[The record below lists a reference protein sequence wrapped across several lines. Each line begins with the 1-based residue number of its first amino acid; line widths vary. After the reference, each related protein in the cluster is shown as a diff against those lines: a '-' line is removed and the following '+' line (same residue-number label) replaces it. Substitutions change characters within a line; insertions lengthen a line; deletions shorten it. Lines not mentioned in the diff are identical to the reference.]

1 MAETYQALYRKWR
14 PLTFSDVVGQEHVSQ
29 TLRHS
34 VQSKRIGHA
43 YLFCG
48 TRGTGKTSTAKIF
61 SRAVNCENP
70 RDGDPCN
77 ECSAC
82 RGILDG
88 SIMDVYEMDAASNSG
103 VNNIREIRDEV
114 IYTPAVSKYKV
125 YIIDEAHMLTTEA
138 FNALLKTLEEPPE
151 HIVFILA
158 TTEPHKI
165 PQTILSRCQ
174 RYDFRRIGVA
184 DIAKRIAKI
193 AEAEEI
199 GMTPDAQELIAE
211 LADGSM
217 RDGLSI
223 LEQCAAYNKEELKRA
238 DVAEIIGIVDSS
250 VLFEISTAVLDE
262 NASEALKLAHG
273 FLEQGKEVLSFLED
287 FINHYRS
294 LLLCKTTENPAELL
308 EKTAEA
314 AEKYSAQ
321 AKGYSVE
328 RILYSITTLSEY
340 LAQAKWMSNPQIA
353 VDMGLI
359 RLCSPKYS
367 EESAAL
373 LTRLEALERKVAEL
387 ELAPPAQTVRSAPLA
402 EEQPKPANPQTEDA
416 PPWDTA
422 DNQKSANNTPKT
434 ALSPSGTQP
443 SEERKEPSAPSSAT
457 NEGKQWSLWNE
468 ALATVK
474 AESKSLYMFLFKA
487 RVLDKNDVIEIVLE
501 QKFAYERIAKPE
513 GIKYLSALFSRV
525 AGKTVDVRVVMSG
538 VSATEQGNAKPEPNV
553 ASIMDLVSKKELL
566 GDKMTIIGEST
577 DSKE

>member
-14 PLTFSDVVGQEHVSQ
+14 PLTFEDVVGQEHVSQ

-34 VQSKRIGHA
+34 VQSGHIGHA

-70 RDGDPCN
+70 HDGDPCN
-77 ECSAC
+77 ECPTC

-114 IYTPAVSKYKV
+114 IYTPSAGRYKV

-138 FNALLKTLEEPPE
+138 FNALLKTLEEPPS

-174 RYDFRRIGVA
+174 RYDFRRIGVD
-184 DIAKRIAKI
+184 DIARRIAKI
-193 AEAEEI
+193 TKAEGI
-199 GMTPDAQELIAE
+199 GITPDAEELIAE

-223 LEQCAAYNKEELKRA
+223 LEQCAAYGKEELRRA
-238 DVAEIIGIVDSS
+238 DVAEIVGIVDTS
-250 VLFEISTAVLDE
+250 VLFEIAAAVLEEDT
-262 NASEALKLAHG
+262 AKALELAGG
-273 FLEQGKEVLSFLED
+273 FLEQGKEVLSFIED
-287 FINHYRS
+287 FINHYRF
-294 LLLCKTTENPAELL
+294 LLLCKASENPAALL
-308 EKTAEA
+308 EKTEEA
-314 AEKYSAQ
+314 AEKYVSQ
-321 AKGYSVE
+321 SKNYSVE

-353 VDMGLI
+353 IDMALV

-367 EESAAL
+367 SENAAL
-373 LTRLEALERKVAEL
+373 LARLETLERKVAAL
-387 ELAPPAQTVRSAPLA
+387 ELAPPVKTAVSTAQTQS
-402 EEQPKPANPQTEDA
+402 EMKEQKEQTADA
-416 PPWDTA
+416 PPWNTEDVPKAEEKIIQTEETSHAETSTLAQTSAVADKDT
-422 DNQKSANNTPKT
+422 T
-434 ALSPSGTQP
+434 
-443 SEERKEPSAPSSAT
+443 
-457 NEGKQWSLWNE
+457 WSLWSE

-487 RVLDKNDVIEIVLE
+487 KVLDKNDIIEIVLD

-525 AGKTVDVRVVMSG
+525 AGKAVTARVVMDG
-538 VSATEQGNAKPEPNV
+538 EQSAAQETVDPQPNV
-553 ASIMDLVSKKELL
+553 ASIMDIVSKKELL
-566 GDKMTIIGEST
+566 GDKMTIIGE
-577 DSKE
+577 ENEE

>member
-14 PLTFSDVVGQEHVSQ
+14 PLTFEDVVGQEHVSQ

-34 VQSKRIGHA
+34 VQSGHVGHA

-70 RDGDPCN
+70 HDGDPCN
-77 ECSAC
+77 ECPTC

-114 IYTPAVSKYKV
+114 IYTPAASRYKV

-138 FNALLKTLEEPPE
+138 FNALLKTLEEPPG

-174 RYDFRRIGVA
+174 RYDFRRIGVD
-184 DIAKRIAKI
+184 DIARRIAKI
-193 AEAEEI
+193 TEAEEI
-199 GMTPDAQELIAE
+199 AITPDAQELIAE

-223 LEQCAAYNKEELKRA
+223 LEQCAAYGKEELCRA
-238 DVAEIIGIVDSS
+238 DVAEIVGIVDNS
-250 VLFEISTAVLDE
+250 VLFEIADAVLKE
-262 NASEALKLAHG
+262 NTAEALELAGG
-273 FLEQGKEVLSFLED
+273 FLEQGKEILSFLED
-287 FINHYRS
+287 FINHYRF
-294 LLLCKTTENPAELL
+294 LLLCKSSENPAALL
-308 EKTAEA
+308 EKTEEA
-314 AEKYSAQ
+314 TEKYTEQ
-321 AKGYSVE
+321 AKEYSVE

-340 LAQAKWMSNPQIA
+340 LSQAKWMSNPQIA
-353 VDMGLI
+353 VDMALV

-367 EESAAL
+367 GENAAL
-373 LTRLEALERKVAEL
+373 LARLEALERKVAAL
-387 ELAPPAQTVRSAPLA
+387 ELAPPAQASRSAA
-402 EEQPKPANPQTEDA
+402 VQQPELKAQPAEDA
-416 PPWDTA
+416 PPWKA
-422 DNQKSANNTPKT
+422 ENTPT
-434 ALSPSGTQP
+434 AETAKPIQAEETHEKPQAEMQVAVDNAQAASGGTP
-443 SEERKEPSAPSSAT
+443 WRL
-457 NEGKQWSLWNE
+457 WSE

-474 AESKSLYMFLFKA
+474 EESKSLYMFLFKA
-487 RVLDKNDVIEIVLE
+487 KVFEKNDVIEIVLD

-525 AGKTVDVRVVMSG
+525 AGKTVTTRVVMDG
-538 VSATEQGNAKPEPNV
+538 EQPAAQETAEAQPNV
-553 ASIMDLVSKKELL
+553 ASIMDIVSKKELL
-566 GDKMTIIGEST
+566 GDKMTIIGEEN
-577 DSKE
+577 KE

>member
-14 PLTFSDVVGQEHVSQ
+14 PLTFEDVVGQEHVSQ

-34 VQSKRIGHA
+34 VQSGHIGHA

-70 RDGDPCN
+70 NNGDPCN
-77 ECSAC
+77 ECPTC
-82 RGILDG
+82 RGILNG
-88 SIMDVYEMDAASNSG
+88 SILDVYEMDAASNSG

-114 IYTPAVSKYKV
+114 IYTPSAGRYKV

-138 FNALLKTLEEPPE
+138 FNALLKTLEEPPS

-174 RYDFRRIGVA
+174 RYDFRRIGVD

-193 AEAEEI
+193 TKAEGI
-199 GMTPDAQELIAE
+199 GITPDAEELIAE

-223 LEQCAAYNKEELKRA
+223 LEQCAAYGKEELRRA
-238 DVAEIIGIVDSS
+238 DVAEIVGIVDAA
-250 VLFEISTAVLDE
+250 VLFDIAAAVLAEDT
-262 NASEALKLAHG
+262 AKALELADG

-287 FINHYRS
+287 FINHYRF
-294 LLLCKTTENPAELL
+294 LLLCKASEKPAALL
-308 EKTAEA
+308 EKTEEA
-314 AEKYSAQ
+314 AEKYVIQ
-321 AKGYSVE
+321 AKDYAME

-340 LAQAKWMSNPQIA
+340 LSQAKWMSNPQIA
-353 VDMGLI
+353 VDMALV
-359 RLCSPKYS
+359 RLCTPKYS
-367 EESAAL
+367 GENAAL
-373 LTRLEALERKVAEL
+373 LARLEALERKVASL
-387 ELAPPAQTVRSAPLA
+387 ELAPPQAAGSAAQIQNVPSEPQERA
-402 EEQPKPANPQTEDA
+402 ENY
-416 PPWDTA
+416 PPWNTETEIKPEPKA
-422 DNQKSANNTPKT
+422 KSDKPVQT
-434 ALSPSGTQP
+434 
-443 SEERKEPSAPSSAT
+443 KEIPRTEMPAPSTSAAT
-457 NEGKQWSLWNE
+457 GSTAWSLWSE

-487 RVLDKNDVIEIVLE
+487 QVLDKNDVIEIVLD

-525 AGKTVDVRVVMSG
+525 AGKAVTAQVVMNG
-538 VSATEQGNAKPEPNV
+538 EQSAVQETIEPAPNV
-553 ASIMDLVSKKELL
+553 ASIMDIVSKKELL
-566 GDKMTIIGEST
+566 GDKMTIIGE
-577 DSKE
+577 ENEE

>member
-14 PLTFSDVVGQEHVSQ
+14 PLTFEDVVGQEHVSQ

-34 VQSKRIGHA
+34 VQSGHIGHA

-70 RDGDPCN
+70 HDGDPCN
-77 ECSAC
+77 ECPTC

-88 SIMDVYEMDAASNSG
+88 SILDVYEMDAASNSG

-114 IYTPAVSKYKV
+114 IYTPSASRYKV

-138 FNALLKTLEEPPE
+138 FNALLKTLEEPPG

-174 RYDFRRIGVA
+174 RYDFRRIGVD
-184 DIAKRIAKI
+184 DIAKRISKI
-193 AEAEEI
+193 TKAEGI
-199 GMTPDAQELIAE
+199 GITPDAEELIAE

-223 LEQCAAYNKEELKRA
+223 LEQCAAYGKEELCRA
-238 DVAEIIGIVDSS
+238 DVAEIVGIVDIS
-250 VLFEISTAVLDE
+250 VLFDISAAVLAEDTAKTLE
-262 NASEALKLAHG
+262 LAGG

-287 FINHYRS
+287 FINHYRF
-294 LLLCKTTENPAELL
+294 LLLCKASEKPAALL
-308 EKTAEA
+308 EKTEEA
-314 AEKYSAQ
+314 TEKYVTQ
-321 AKGYSVE
+321 AKDYSME

-353 VDMGLI
+353 IDMALV

-367 EESAAL
+367 GENAAL
-373 LTRLEALERKVAEL
+373 LARLEALERKVASL
-387 ELAPPAQTVRSAPLA
+387 ELAPPAHTANSAVQIQNLPSEQ
-402 EEQPKPANPQTEDA
+402 EEKTEESPPWNTETEIKPESKVKPDMTIQPKETPRAKMPAQTTSAENGG
-416 PPWDTA
+416 TA
-422 DNQKSANNTPKT
+422 WG
-434 ALSPSGTQP
+434 L
-443 SEERKEPSAPSSAT
+443 
-457 NEGKQWSLWNE
+457 WSE

-487 RVLDKNDVIEIVLE
+487 KVLDKNDVIEIVLD

-513 GIKYLSALFSRV
+513 GIKYLSALFTRV
-525 AGKTVDVRVVMSG
+525 AGKTVTAHVVMDG
-538 VSATEQGNAKPEPNV
+538 EQTAAQESIDPQPNV
-553 ASIMDLVSKKELL
+553 ASIMDIVSKKELL
-566 GDKMTIIGEST
+566 GDKMTIIGE
-577 DSKE
+577 ENEE